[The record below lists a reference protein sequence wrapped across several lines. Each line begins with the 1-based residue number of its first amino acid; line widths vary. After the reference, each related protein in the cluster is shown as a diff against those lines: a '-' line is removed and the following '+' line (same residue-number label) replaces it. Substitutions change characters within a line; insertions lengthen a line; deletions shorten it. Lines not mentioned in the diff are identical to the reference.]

1 MTDLLLTHGYFLDE
15 DAQERRVMRPYP
27 PLGLLYLSSHLKSRG
42 LPVAVFDSTFRRY
55 EDFLRLLHSATAIV
69 GNSSVAIRECSYL
82 GVPAVNI
89 GSRQLGRERGQNV
102 IDVDHDRK
110 DISDAVRTHIKRGK
124 PKSDLLYGDGKAGGR
139 IADCLSKVELKIE
152 KRLTY

>member
-1 MTDLLLTHGYFLDE
+1 MF
-15 DAQERRVMRPYP
+15 P
-27 PLGLLYLSSHLKSRG
+27 
-42 LPVAVFDSTFRRY
+42 
-55 EDFLRLLHSATAIV
+55 EDFLRLLCGATSIV

-89 GSRQLGRERGQNV
+89 GSRQIGRERGQNV

-110 DISDAVRTHIKRGK
+110 SIAGAIDRHMSNGRPQR
-124 PKSDLLYGDGKAGGR
+124 DLLYGDGSAGVR
-139 IADCLSKVELKIE
+139 IADCLATAELKIE